1 MEIGTLASTC
11 EQIERWAATNRK
23 ELGGDVDFDAVM
35 QVTMLARQAWF
46 DAKRRGRVTQ
56 GD

>member
-11 EQIERWAATNRK
+11 EQIERWAATNRR